1 MPNNWEVRISNFT
14 LVSAVLQPSGVG
26 GSRRAVAR
34 ASAMMNAHY
43 SSVLLTDDAVPDM
56 SDDKDEE
63 MAMETDTDAPRTLGA
78 RRQRVRL
85 RAIVPEFSPH
95 ARFPASTRR

>member
-1 MPNNWEVRISNFT
+1 MEGQGRTEEALAWVVQGQEEVK
-14 LVSAVLQPSGVG
+14 
-26 GSRRAVAR
+26 
-34 ASAMMNAHY
+34 
-43 SSVLLTDDAVPDM
+43 DAVGAVH
-56 SDDKDEE
+56 DDVKDEE
-63 MAMETDTDAPRTLGA
+63 MAMETDTDARPTLGA